1 MPGKQSDKGSS
12 SKTGLPSIENY
23 IKKIL
28 LVSDN
33 DAYNRLYEF
42 VGREEINEK
51 LKKYKLNGTRIIGRL
66 AIGDSGETQNIP
78 TLLIFTRVA
87 NWFIINR
94 RNMMPKITPCT
105 RII

>member
-1 MPGKQSDKGSS
+1 M
-12 SKTGLPSIENY
+12 ENY

-51 LKKYKLNGTRIIGRL
+51 LKKYELNRYTNHLQAGYWR
-66 AIGDSGETQNIP
+66 Q
-78 TLLIFTRVA
+78 
-87 NWFIINR
+87 R
-94 RNMMPKITPCT
+94 RKHKTYQSYQFL
-105 RII
+105 